1 MNPLLEAAHEVA
13 SVCRERSLRYCFIGG
28 LAVLRWGEPR
38 LTRDIDLTVI
48 ARFGTEEPVVDA
60 LLDSLAARIEQAREF
75 ALRHRTLLLRA
86 ANGTPVDVALGAL
99 PFEERA
105 ADRASPWQVLAGT
118 QLVTCSAED
127 LVVHKVFAGR
137 DRDWLDVEGIA
148 ARQGSKLDRGLIDS
162 ELVPLLE
169 LKEAAGDLDRLHA
182 ILDRDTP

>member
-13 SVCRERSLRYCFIGG
+13 EVCRERSLRYCFIGG

-38 LTRDIDLTVI
+38 LTRDVDLTVI
-48 ARFGTEEPVVDA
+48 AGFGTEEPVVDA
-60 LLDSLAARIEQAREF
+60 LLDGLAARVEQARAF

-105 ADRASPWQVLAGT
+105 ADRASPWQVMPGV
-118 QLVTCSAED
+118 QLLTCSSED

-148 ARQGSKLDRGLIDS
+148 ARQGTGLDRGLIDG
-162 ELVPLLE
+162 ELGPLLA
-169 LKEAAGDLDRLHA
+169 LKDAAADLDRLHA
-182 ILDRDTP
+182 IFNRHPS